1 MAAETAG
8 PVSAGTL
15 AASPPPETTR
25 GKTHAPQS
33 RSDMFAVASS
43 AVGGLAC
50 PAGGTVRAGETR
62 TRQIGP
68 RGSPPH
74 VRRAQTREIS
84 TSEILAGRDRAQIFD
99 RARRRFDRRARSG
112 PRSMESYVSHHG
124 RVYALVPSSRP
135 FVVVAPSRR
144 ARSRSLTAQKRPNFL
159 PPSSAGA
166 SSAGAPPPPKMPK
179 RPPPSVTFAGSGSGS
194 GSGAGVTA
202 AATGSGAA
210 AGASLG
216 S

>member
-43 AVGGLAC
+43 AVGGLGVPRGWNSARGRDAHPPDW
-50 PAGGTVRAGETR
+50 PARQPAARSRTVAGDLDVGDSR
-62 TRQIGP
+62 GP
-68 RGSPPH
+68 RS
-74 VRRAQTREIS
+74 RA
-84 TSEILAGRDRAQIFD
+84 DFD
-99 RARRRFDRRARSG
+99 RARRRLDRRARSG

-159 PPSSAGA
+159 PPSLAGA

-194 GSGAGVTA
+194 GAGATA